1 MTHKQNLDDRLKAI
15 NQPQDEYQLLRE
27 RLADEATRIAAKHG
41 LIVSLVCF
49 GIGTAIWR
57 FPISG
62 NSHPFYP
69 IPIIA
74 IGMAVWSFYRSRS
87 QLMDLA
93 ESEIEDLKKKAASN
107 P

>member
-1 MTHKQNLDDRLKAI
+1 MTHKQELDDRLNAI
-15 NQPQDEYQLLRE
+15 NQPQDEYQLLRK
-27 RLADEATRIAAKHG
+27 RFADEATRIAAKHG

-69 IPIIA
+69 IPMIA
-74 IGMAVWSFYRSRS
+74 VLMAIWSFYRSRS

-93 ESEIEDLKKKAASN
+93 ESDIEDLKKKAANN

>member
-1 MTHKQNLDDRLKAI
+1 MTPYQDFDDRLKEI

-27 RLADEATRIAAKHG
+27 KLADEATRIAAKHG

-57 FPISG
+57 IPISG
-62 NSHPFYP
+62 SSHPFYP

-87 QLMDLA
+87 QLMELA
-93 ESEIEDLKKKAASN
+93 ESEIEDLKKKAANN

>member
-1 MTHKQNLDDRLKAI
+1 MTNKQELDDRLTAF
-15 NQPQDEYQLLRE
+15 NQPQDEYQLMRE

-57 FPISG
+57 FPVSG

-69 IPIIA
+69 IPMIA
-74 IGMAVWSFYRSRS
+74 VGMAVWSFFRSRC

-93 ESEIEDLKKKAASN
+93 ESEIEDLKKKAANN

>member
-1 MTHKQNLDDRLKAI
+1 MTNKKGLDDRLNAFS
-15 NQPQDEYQLLRE
+15 QPQDEYQLLRE
-27 RLADEATRIAAKHG
+27 KLAEEATRIAAKHG

-93 ESEIEDLKKKAASN
+93 ESEIEDLKKEAAN
-107 P
+107 NR